1 MGTLPR
7 CSRGQEAKM
16 TSPTLRTTPRL
27 DVLILTWGRRC
38 YRTNRVRKSPSRR
51 LSSSTCT
58 TTSFMPMT
66 GLPIWPREH
75 PEAQID
81 MAFLMRIIPCVCSS
95 SRFPVRALG
104 PAVGTSLSSGRFHR
118 WSEPGGFVVSSSFAT
133 VPQPAEET
141 DRVTQS
147 IRGGSE
153 SGATLLGNGGLC
165 RTFWGKAA
173 GPPRGRG
180 SIGRRCGPS
189 QDSPT

>member
-1 MGTLPR
+1 MHNDFVHADDGFAHL
-7 CSRGQEAKM
+7 A
-16 TSPTLRTTPRL
+16 
-27 DVLILTWGRRC
+27 
-38 YRTNRVRKSPSRR
+38 
-51 LSSSTCT
+51 
-58 TTSFMPMT
+58 
-66 GLPIWPREH
+66 REH

-95 SRFPVRALG
+95 SCFPVRALG

-153 SGATLLGNGGLC
+153 SGATLLGKRRTVPHLLGKGGRLAQKSGID
-165 RTFWGKAA
+165 RA
-173 GPPRGRG
+173 GLRPFPG
-180 SIGRRCGPS
+180 
-189 QDSPT
+189 